1 MISEYYSVTDIVI
14 FLNENKYIQLQTTN
28 VMIADSLVPQGALAW
43 AGLTIIEF
51 CYDWPGW
58 S

>member
-28 VMIADSLVPQGALAW
+28 VMIADSLVPQGALA
-43 AGLTIIEF
+43 
-51 CYDWPGW
+51 
-58 S
+58 